1 MASLRVLL
9 SEGSSTS
16 ARQAITALGLKGHR
30 IEICDP
36 DPRCIGRF
44 SRFVARF
51 HRCPPLGADP
61 QAYLAFTLDLLARE
75 RFDVLLPIHEQGLL
89 FAKVLQRVLRHTAV
103 ALPSFA
109 SYARVLTKPGFSRLL
124 TDLNL
129 PQPATA
135 LATSAQEVRDAA
147 RFPFVLKAALGT
159 ASRGTWI
166 VPNSAELETALT
178 VLQRNHAFDDAVLMQ
193 EFVAGPVEHAQAVFC
208 RGRLV
213 AMHAYRQIARGAG
226 GGPAMKE
233 SVRRPAVRAH
243 LAAIGAQ
250 LDWHGALSVDYI
262 GERSDA
268 VLRTAMVGARETP
281 LYIDCNPRP
290 VEPINALLAGVDL
303 TDLLL
308 RVSLGEA
315 PAEQPESRAGVRTHI
330 ALQALLG
337 CALRGGSRGDLIGES
352 WRVLTGRGA
361 YAGSREE
368 LTPLHWDWPSVVPTV
383 AGALW
388 LLASPTAAERMPQ
401 TWGAHLLKPESVR
414 AIAQLSG

>member
-1 MASLRVLL
+1 MAGLRILL

-89 FAKVLQRVLRHTAV
+89 FAKALPQVSARTAI

-109 SYARVLTKPGFSRLL
+109 SYARVLTKSGFSALL
-124 TDLNL
+124 AELNL

-135 LATSAQEVRDAA
+135 FATSAADVRATA
-147 RFPFVLKAALGT
+147 RFPSVLKAAIGT
-159 ASRGTWI
+159 ASRGTWTI
-166 VPNSAELETALT
+166 ADAAELEAVLAA
-178 VLQRNHAFDDAVLMQ
+178 LQRSGAFDDAVLVQ
-193 EFVAGPVEHAQAVFC
+193 QFVAGPVEHAQAVFC

-243 LAAIGAQ
+243 LAAIGAH
-250 LDWHGALSVDYI
+250 LDWHGALSVDYMV
-262 GERSDA
+262 ERDA
-268 VLRTAMVGARETP
+268 P
-281 LYIDCNPRP
+281 LYIDCNPRL
-290 VEPINALLAGVDL
+290 VEPINALLSGTDL
-303 TDLLL
+303 TDLLV

-315 PAEQPESRAGVRTHI
+315 PAEQPDSRAGVRTHI

-337 CALRGGSRGDLIGES
+337 CALRGGGRRDLVSES
-352 WRVLTGRGA
+352 WRLLTGRGV
-361 YAGSREE
+361 YADSREE
-368 LTPLHWDWPSVVPTV
+368 LTPLRWDWPSVVPAL

-388 LLASPTAAERMPQ
+388 LLASPKAAARMPQ
-401 TWGAHLLKPESVR
+401 TWGAHLLSAASVR
-414 AIAQLSG
+414 AITQFRS